1 MAAFFCYDH
10 LFQYAI
16 CFLQINTICSISNK
30 ICSNGRKTS
39 EVRFQVSTN
48 LSHVF
53 CSTEVIAN
61 ILWCWT
67 YLNHHFSLCYFYTES
82 SLCFAFQLRHLTLLL
97 DVTFHVLWRHPWSN
111 LVKTLFQQS
120 VVLMLKPLLFCLAS
134 CHSSAWF
141 PWQWYH
147 DTSTGKS

>member
-1 MAAFFCYDH
+1 MWQHSFAMTTYSNMLTVFFRSTQSAALAIKFAAMAGKQARWDFKSVQTWAMYFVA
-10 LFQYAI
+10 QKW
-16 CFLQINTICSISNK
+16 LQISSGAELIWTTI
-30 ICSNGRKTS
+30 
-39 EVRFQVSTN
+39 F
-48 LSHVF
+48 
-53 CSTEVIAN
+53 
-61 ILWCWT
+61 
-67 YLNHHFSLCYFYTES
+67 LCAIFTES